1 MDEETPQDAAVSVSD
16 ASNVDPVVDDTGTAT
31 EAATAVEDTAETF
44 DRSYVE
50 KLRDEAATHRL
61 KAKRVDAA
69 NERLLASLVTADGRL
84 VNPAELPLTDALLDD
99 DGIVD
104 PTKVGAAVENLIGAK
119 PYLQT
124 PAAPPPLPQGVRQDA
139 PSAPSLLEIARSLL

>member
-1 MDEETPQDAAVSVSD
+1 MTEETPQDGPVSAAD
-16 ASNVDPVVDDTGTAT
+16 ATTVDPVVEVTDTAT
-31 EAATAVEDTAETF
+31 EAATTVEDTAKTF
-44 DRSYVE
+44 DRAYVE

-61 KAKRVDAA
+61 KAKRVDTA
-69 NERLLASLVTADGRL
+69 NARLLASLVTTDGRL

-104 PTKVGAAVENLIGAK
+104 PAKVSAAVDDLLMVK

-139 PSAPSLLEIARSLL
+139 PTAPSLLELARSML